1 MIASLSAEQS
11 VSTSPAK
18 VISRSNLGRILLIAS
33 EVLIVFQPAFLF
45 WQQQSAEQGN
55 RASSLV
61 DLMLRASP
69 VAKFVLLLLL
79 IFSIA
84 SWAIIFNKERATKR
98 AAQQSTQF
106 LRVFESSARWSD
118 LQAGG
123 AHLRENPLAAIF
135 YAADAELQKQ
145 GRLNLDA
152 LQRAMQ
158 SAAVDE
164 TTRLERSLGWLAST
178 ASATPFIGLFGTVVG
193 IIIAFQGLS
202 QATSASIQAVAPGI
216 AEALI
221 ATAAGIAAAVPA
233 VLGYNHY
240 VNRIK
245 TMAAEM
251 DSFMLR
257 LLNFIE
263 REAESA

>member
-1 MIASLSAEQS
+1 MI
-11 VSTSPAK
+11 VSD
-18 VISRSNLGRILLIAS
+18 
-33 EVLIVFQPAFLF
+33 VLTVFQPALWI
-45 WQQQSAEQGN
+45 WQEQAAEHNN
-55 RASSLV
+55 RVGSLV

-69 VAKFVLLLLL
+69 VAKFVLLVLL
-79 IFSIA
+79 IFSVA

-98 AAQQSTQF
+98 AQQQSTQF

-118 LQAGG
+118 LHAGG
-123 AHLRENPLAAIF
+123 AALRENPLAAIF
-135 YAADAELQKQ
+135 FAADAELQKQ

-164 TTRLERSLGWLAST
+164 TTRLEQSLGWLAST
-178 ASATPFIGLFGTVVG
+178 ASAAPFIGLFGTVVG

-202 QATSASIQAVAPGI
+202 QATTASIQAVAPGI

-245 TMAAEM
+245 TLAAEM
-251 DSFMLR
+251 DSFTLR

>member
-1 MIASLSAEQS
+1 
-11 VSTSPAK
+11 
-18 VISRSNLGRILLIAS
+18 
-33 EVLIVFQPAFLF
+33 LIVCDISTAFQPAFWF
-45 WQQQSAEQGN
+45 WQDQTAPHNNQVG
-55 RASSLV
+55 SLV

-69 VAKFVLLLLL
+69 VAKFVLLVLLV
-79 IFSIA
+79 FSIA
-84 SWAIIFNKERATKR
+84 SWAIIFSKERATKR
-98 AAQQSTQF
+98 AQQQSAQF
-106 LRVFESSARWSD
+106 LRLFDGSARWSD
-118 LQAGG
+118 LHAGS
-123 AHLRENPLAAIF
+123 AALRENPLATIF
-135 YAADAELQKQ
+135 FAADAELQKQ

-152 LQRAMQ
+152 VQRAMQ

-164 TTRLERSLGWLAST
+164 TTRLEQSLGWLAST
-178 ASATPFIGLFGTVVG
+178 ASAAPFIGLFGTVVG

-202 QATSASIQAVAPGI
+202 QATTASIQAVAPGI

-251 DSFMLR
+251 DSFTLR